1 MNTLALAQKE
11 RALAAQHLQQRD
23 YFSAIA
29 AYQRA
34 RALYPETSP
43 EDALLTH
50 ERAQLEYHLGFSL
63 QQTNQMKEAREA
75 YQNAEALFHQSQQI
89 APSYAARVNAAMTA
103 QNLSVVTHDLYELQ
117 ASLDASKRG
126 LLLYQELFD
135 EGYVE
140 HLVGI
145 AWMQH
150 HLATALWYDQQ
161 KEAAIQEEL
170 RAVRF
175 FTELVREWRRAD
187 LAHALEAATF
197 NLKSMGGDQNTET
210 SSPKFQEAS
219 QLYQKSLTATQ
230 RGDLAAAKLI
240 LLTAQ
245 DAFAALLQEE
255 FLEET
260 ARMVAVINNHLG
272 VLAIEAESLS
282 EATECFLFA
291 KEVLEELRQKFQR
304 FDVIELLALV
314 EHNLAD
320 MHRAQS
326 KHQEALSGY
335 ERSQH
340 TREALLTRANRL
352 DLLDVYALSQY
363 NAGICLFQ
371 LGEKAQAIRL
381 HEAAKQNYQGLI
393 AKGRVDLNHHL
404 QTIDKNLAAMSA

>member
-1 MNTLALAQKE
+1 MDTLSRAQQE
-11 RALAAQHLQQRD
+11 RARADQLLSQKD
-23 YFSAIA
+23 YLTAIT
-29 AYQRA
+29 AYQKA
-34 RALYPETSP
+34 RALYPKTNP
-43 EDALLTH
+43 EDAQLTH
-50 ERAQLEYHLGFSL
+50 ERAQVEYHLGFSL
-63 QQTNQMKEAREA
+63 QQTNQMQEAREA
-75 YQNAEALFHQSQQI
+75 YQNAEELFHQSQRV
-89 APSYAARVNAAMTA
+89 APSDETRINAAKTA
-103 QNLSVVTHDLYELQ
+103 QNLSAVTHELDETQ

-126 LLLYQELFD
+126 LLLYEELFE

-161 KEAAIQEEL
+161 KEAAIQEER

-187 LAHALEAATF
+187 LDHALEAATC
-197 NLKSMGGDQNTET
+197 NLKSMGGDNTET
-210 SSPKFQEAS
+210 ASPKFQEAS
-219 QLYQKSLTATQ
+219 ALYQKSLAATQ
-230 RGDLAAAKLI
+230 RGDLIAAKLV

-272 VLAIEAESLS
+272 ALSIEAENFI
-282 EATECFLFA
+282 EAAECFQFA

-304 FDVIELLALV
+304 FDVIEMLALV

-320 MHRAQS
+320 THRALQRY
-326 KHQEALSGY
+326 QDALGGY

-363 NAGICLFQ
+363 QAGLCLFQ
-371 LGEKAQAIRL
+371 LGEKNQAIRL
-381 HEAAKQNYQGLI
+381 HEAAKQNYLSLI
-393 AKGRVDLNHHL
+393 AKGRAELYHHL
-404 QTIDKNLAAMSA
+404 QTIDENLAAMSA